1 MSAINRDF
9 KGLGEADKL
18 TKVCKVS
25 AIRINT
31 ASEYLKKNVEGNVL
45 FKDLIQEDWRNFVVS
60 FYFPK
65 RKNVLTDER
74 IKTFLE

>member
-1 MSAINRDF
+1 VSAINRDF